1 MTDLTP
7 TPEALELVP
16 GTPEYD
22 AAMIAKV
29 DAANGIKQET
39 PAAAERPAWL
49 PEKFATAEDMA
60 AAYTELEKKQSA
72 PAPEGETQ
80 TETDV
85 AAQAAVV
92 EAGLDFGTLTTKFM
106 ADGDLS
112 AEDYEALSKVGIS
125 KTMVEAY
132 ITGQQ
137 AVAAQYESE
146 MYASVG
152 GAEAYAETIE
162 WAAASLT
169 PAEITAF
176 NNIVD
181 SGDLNAVKMAIGGL
195 RARFET
201 ANGAAP
207 TLLSGA
213 TTPDTGGVYRSL
225 AEMKADMRDP
235 RYAKDEAFRAEVS
248 SKLSRS
254 NIM

>member
-39 PAAAERPAWL
+39 PAATERPAWL
-49 PEKFATAEDMA
+49 PEKFASAEDMA
-60 AAYTELEKKQSA
+60 AAYAELEKKQST
-72 PAPEGETQ
+72 PAAAGEPQSETQ
-80 TETDV
+80 VV
-85 AAQAAVV
+85 AEAAVT
-92 EAGLDFGTLTTKFM
+92 EAGLDLDTLATKYM
-106 ADGDLS
+106 ADGDLA

-125 KTMVEAY
+125 KTMVDAY
-132 ITGQQ
+132 IAGQQ
-137 AVAAQYESE
+137 ALASQYESD

-152 GAEAYAETIE
+152 GAEAYTETVE
-162 WAAASLT
+162 WAAASLN
-169 PAEITAF
+169 PAEIKAF
-176 NNIVD
+176 NTIVD

-195 RARFET
+195 RARFEA
-201 ANGAAP
+201 ANGATP
-207 TLLSGA
+207 TLLSG
-213 TTPDTGGVYRSL
+213 TTPADTGTVYRSL